1 MIWFLERTQC
11 IDDGAKFEGKHEPQ
25 RQRKYA
31 DPQKLP
37 AGMLLVAFFWK
48 HRDSVKCDTNNG
60 QFFLENM
67 AVAVFLRM
75 YTSNLEVWT
84 QSQDG
89 QKPECFCKLEKNVTK
104 NTH

>member
-37 AGMLLVAFFWK
+37 AGMLLVAFF
-48 HRDSVKCDTNNG
+48 
-60 QFFLENM
+60 
-67 AVAVFLRM
+67 
-75 YTSNLEVWT
+75 
-84 QSQDG
+84 
-89 QKPECFCKLEKNVTK
+89 
-104 NTH
+104 